1 MQYSKIGG
9 GGQPFCINI
18 SMLISEVVEAKAS
31 AELCKSNKPNSE
43 LGASQLAS
51 CKSQGLRARDT
62 KRKYKI
68 RGKTASID
76 GRRSV
81 VASMAAVYQYTV
93 KRTVLTHRKAVQ
105 TTSLKQVYRVLQ
117 MIEEQL
123 KLVSI
128 IA

>member
-1 MQYSKIGG
+1 
-9 GGQPFCINI
+9 
-18 SMLISEVVEAKAS
+18 MLIREVVEAKAS

-76 GRRSV
+76 GKKIRGGKYGGSLPEQRLQLTRAGMLVPSSP
-81 VASMAAVYQYTV
+81 AATSSMRA
-93 KRTVLTHRKAVQ
+93 LT
-105 TTSLKQVYRVLQ
+105 
-117 MIEEQL
+117 
-123 KLVSI
+123 
-128 IA
+128 

>member
-18 SMLISEVVEAKAS
+18 SMLIREVIEAKAS
-31 AELCKSNKPNSE
+31 AELCKSNTPNSE

-76 GRRSV
+76 GKKIRGGK
-81 VASMAAVYQYTV
+81 YGG
-93 KRTVLTHRKAVQ
+93 
-105 TTSLKQVYRVLQ
+105 SLPVHGKKNKSNAQ
-117 MIEEQL
+117 
-123 KLVSI
+123 KGSSDD
-128 IA
+128 